1 MKKDKIDRL
10 YELDQL
16 IMKVWGF
23 SDDLELIIK
32 KMRVSSE
39 REDIVA
45 VSKLFELRMESLW
58 KGYES
63 CFENPD
69 TIKFKGHQVNDFFP
83 SKDGGDDT
91 VL

>member
-63 CFENPD
+63 CFENLILLNLKV
-69 TIKFKGHQVNDFFP
+69 IK
-83 SKDGGDDT
+83 
-91 VL
+91 

>member
-1 MKKDKIDRL
+1 
-10 YELDQL
+10 
-16 IMKVWGF
+16 VWGF

-69 TIKFKGHQVNDFFP
+69 TIKFKSHQVNDFFP

>member
-32 KMRVSSE
+32 KMKDSSE
-39 REDIVA
+39 REDVVA
-45 VSKLFELRMESLW
+45 VSKLFELRMEELW
-58 KGYES
+58 SGYES
-63 CFENPD
+63 CFEKSD

>member
-1 MKKDKIDRL
+1 
-10 YELDQL
+10 
-16 IMKVWGF
+16 
-23 SDDLELIIK
+23 
-32 KMRVSSE
+32 
-39 REDIVA
+39 
-45 VSKLFELRMESLW
+45 MESLW